1 MRQRHRALAIILPG
15 DARMRTAEPH
25 PLEPDRHD
33 ELHPVLD
40 HWRTNVG
47 EPVAFDGGDAAPDQL
62 SGIDV
67 VCWNV
72 AIGLGRLDHVL
83 GLLRTRVLPIPHLT
97 APAGVGAL
105 VAAATSA
112 STAPVTAAPAT
123 AAPATAASP
132 RPADRP
138 LVILL
143 QEAFRSGASVPDAPA
158 SGHHGGKL
166 AGAVRVDIVE
176 LAERHGLS
184 LRYAPS
190 MRNGRHASD
199 RGNAILS
206 TARLADAQAL
216 LLPFVRQRRVVV
228 SATMEGHQNLRFV
241 SAHLD
246 THGRSSAVA
255 AGGPFGGG
263 RAAQAREL
271 GRMLSSV
278 GGSVVLGADL
288 NSVLGMS
295 DVAIR
300 ELVAAGM
307 HPARRV
313 GSWRH
318 TYHTRL
324 PLLLDHVMFRSDDHH
339 IRQVEVVRLDEA
351 PHDRSPTVFG
361 SDHHPLLAAVELSQ
375 DWP

>member
-1 MRQRHRALAIILPG
+1 
-15 DARMRTAEPH
+15 MRTAEPH
-25 PLEPDRHD
+25 PLEPDRHG

-47 EPVAFDGGDAAPDQL
+47 EPVAFDGSDAAPDQL

-67 VCWNV
+67 LCWNV
-72 AIGLGRLDHVL
+72 AIGLGHLDFVIEWL
-83 GLLRTRVLPIPHLT
+83 QSG
-97 APAGVGAL
+97 AGVAAVAVAAAQSSARSEAGSLISADAL
-105 VAAATSA
+105 VAGSRVAGAGQVR
-112 STAPVTAAPAT
+112 STATGPIGAH
-123 AAPATAASP
+123 ASP
-132 RPADRP
+132 EARPADRP

-143 QEAFRSGASVPDAPA
+143 QEAFRSGASVPDAAA
-158 SGHHGGKL
+158 SGHHGGRL
-166 AGAVRVDIVE
+166 AGAARVDIVE

-184 LRYAPS
+184 LRYSPS

-199 RGNAILS
+199 RGNAVLS

-216 LLPFVRQRRVVV
+216 LLPYVRQRRVVV
-228 SATMEGHQNLRFV
+228 SATLEGHPRLRFV

-263 RAAQAREL
+263 RAAQARAL
-271 GRMLSSV
+271 GRMLA
-278 GGSVVLGADL
+278 GTDGSVVLGADL
-288 NSVLGMS
+288 NSVMGMS

-307 HPARRV
+307 HPAHRV

-318 TYHTRL
+318 TYHTRFR
-324 PLLLDHVMFRSDDHH
+324 LLLDHVMFRSPDQH
-339 IRQVEVVRLDEA
+339 IARVDVIRLDEA
-351 PHDRSPTVFG
+351 ARDRSRTVFG
-361 SDHHPLLAAVELSQ
+361 SDHHPLLATIELQ
-375 DWP
+375 EPRPQ